1 MKVIHTADWHLGKI
15 LNGKQFLE
23 DQHYILNKFID
34 NLKEEKPDV
43 LVISGD
49 IYDTSYPSK
58 ETIRLFEETI
68 KTINVN
74 MKIPTIITNGN
85 HDGRER
91 LNYGSTWFEFSQL
104 YIRTQLELMST
115 PITIN
120 NINFY
125 TLPFATISEIKA
137 YFNDDDIKTYEQA
150 TQKCIN
156 HISKIIDPNQI
167 NILIGHLTIKGGKT
181 SESER
186 PLTIGTVESVES
198 ANFQI
203 FDKVLLGHLHHP
215 FSITDNIVDYS
226 GSLLQY
232 SFSEVNQAKGYK
244 KLMISSKNDINIKFV
259 QLKPLRELEQIEGD
273 YSSVIQGDVPV
284 KNKDNYFHFKLKNM
298 SHVTDPIIH
307 LKHIYPNTLS
317 LSNITFENHNKST
330 YADFKTTDD
339 PTIIKNF
346 YKTITDEDLTN
357 YQEKKIHQLLNQV
370 INRED

>member
-23 DQHYILNKFID
+23 DQNYILNKFID

-91 LNYGSTWFEFSQL
+91 LNYGSTWFEFSHL

-244 KLMISSKNDINIKFV
+244 KLMISSKNDINTKFV
-259 QLKPLRELEQIEGD
+259 QLKPLRELEEIEGD
-273 YSSVIQGDVPV
+273 YSAVIQGDVPV
-284 KNKDNYFHFKLKNM
+284 KNKDNYFQFKLKNM

-307 LKHIYPNTLS
+307 LKQIYPNTLS
-317 LSNITFENHNKST
+317 LSNITFENDNKST

-346 YKTITDEDLTN
+346 YKTITGEELTN

>member
-1 MKVIHTADWHLGKI
+1 MKIIHTADWHLGKI

-23 DQHYILNKFID
+23 DQRYILNQFIE
-34 NLKEEKPDV
+34 NLKDEKPDV
-43 LVISGD
+43 LIISGD

-58 ETIRLFEETI
+58 ETIKLFEETI
-68 KTINVN
+68 KTINVI
-74 MKIPTIITNGN
+74 MGIPTIITNGN

-91 LNYGSTWFEFSQL
+91 LNYGSTWFEFSHL
-104 YIRTQLELMST
+104 YIRTQLHSMST

-120 NINFY
+120 DINFY

-137 YFNDDDIKTYEQA
+137 FFNDDEIKTYEQA
-150 TQKCIN
+150 TQKCIEHMSTHLDQN
-156 HISKIIDPNQI
+156 KI

-186 PLTIGTVESVES
+186 PLTIGTVESVEKS
-198 ANFQI
+198 NFKM
-203 FDKVLLGHLHHP
+203 FDRVLLGHLHHP
-215 FSITDNIVDYS
+215 FSITDNVIDYS

-244 KLMISSKNDINIKFV
+244 RLTIKSKNNIETKFV
-259 QLKPLRELEQIEGD
+259 QLKPLRELEEIEGD
-273 YSSVIQGDVPV
+273 YMDVVQGNVPV

-307 LKHIYPNTLS
+307 LKQLFPNTLS
-317 LSNITFENHNKST
+317 LSNITFESRNDTT
-330 YADFKTTDD
+330 YANFKTTDD

-346 YKTITDEDLTN
+346 FKTITNEDLTE

-370 INRED
+370 IYKED